1 MKEHVKF
8 AFSKKRNPLLGGRL
22 EKEVAI
28 ASRDTGIHMGKS
40 KWALAIHDS
49 DDIRKMIIIT
59 GSSKSI
65 SHLNTG

>member
-8 AFSKKRNPLLGGRL
+8 AFSKERNPLLGGRL

-28 ASRDTGIHMGKS
+28 ASRDTGIHLSKS
-40 KWALAIHDS
+40 KWALAIHDN
-49 DDIRKMIIIT
+49 DDIRKMIRRRT

-65 SHLNTG
+65 SN